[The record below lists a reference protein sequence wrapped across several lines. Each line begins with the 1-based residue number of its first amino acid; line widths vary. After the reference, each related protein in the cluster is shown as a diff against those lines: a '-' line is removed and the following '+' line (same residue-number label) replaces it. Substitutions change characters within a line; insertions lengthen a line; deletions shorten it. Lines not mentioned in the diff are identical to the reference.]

1 MVPRV
6 MSTQHPDNANVPF
19 FARNECL
26 NGEDE
31 IREAYYVFSHFGCDE
46 QMWDFEGKEVD
57 DFVVRKLLSNYP
69 DFFRKNPLGKAFR
82 LTPRVPNP
90 SVEKDEAKL
99 LSEILEMIP
108 RSYDYAKSFG
118 IDQEPIF
125 EVILP
130 MTRRSDEVLRVY
142 YFYKDY
148 VAGKGKLSLRD
159 GTKISEW
166 LGEFK
171 PEEIRIIPLLEDKG
185 SLLKAGSIVDRIA
198 EVIGCDEMR
207 VFLARSD
214 PALNYGF
221 ISATIYVKY
230 ALTVLEGCSVDVY
243 PILGVG
249 SCPFRGGLSP
259 RNLQP
264 LSEFPSVRTFTVQSA
279 FKYDYEFS
287 EVRRAIKEM
296 KNKSE
301 KRAEVVEESHL
312 KTAEKLTEAY
322 RKRIPLVA
330 DFVNSFSKNI
340 PRRRMRKLHI
350 GLFGYS
356 RGEGLKL
363 PRAITFCASLYS
375 IGFPPELLGLAEL
388 SDRDYDTISEVFKGL
403 DVMMEEALRLFNP
416 KSLKIF
422 DSKLEEDVRRAKE
435 LFEFETDEEHKE
447 ITDEIIDFYGRGIDL
462 REKVVEA
469 GIARGFLG

>member
-69 DFFRKNPLGKAFR
+69 DFFKRRPLGKEFR
-82 LTPRVPNP
+82 LTPRIPNP
-90 SVEKDEAKL
+90 TVERSEAKL

-108 RSYDYAKSFG
+108 RSYDYAKSFE
-118 IDQEPIF
+118 INYEPIF

-130 MTRRSDEVLRVY
+130 MTRKSEEVLRVY

-148 VAGKGKLSLRD
+148 VAGKGKLRLRD

-171 PEEIRIIPLLEDKG
+171 PEEIKIIPLLEDKG
-185 SLLKAGSIVDRIA
+185 SLLNARKIVDKIV
-198 EVIGCDEMR
+198 EEIKCDEMR

-230 ALTVLEGCSVDVY
+230 ALMTLEDCNAKIH

-264 LSEFPSVRTFTVQSA
+264 IDEFPSVRTFTAQSA

-287 EVRRAIKEM
+287 EVKRAIEKIKERGA
-296 KNKSE
+296 KK
-301 KRAEVVEESHL
+301 AEVVDEEHL
-312 KTAEKLTEAY
+312 RLVEKLTEAY

-356 RGEGLKL
+356 RGEGVKL
-363 PRAITFCASLYS
+363 PRAITFCAALYS
-375 IGFPPELLGLAEL
+375 VGFPPELLGLSEL
-388 SDRDYDTISEVFKGL
+388 NDKDYEKVLEVFKGFEI
-403 DVMMEEALRLFNP
+403 MMRSALRLFNP
-416 KSLKIF
+416 KSLEIF

-435 LFEFETDEEHKE
+435 LFEFEVDEEHEKVTGE
-447 ITDEIIDFYGRGIDL
+447 IVEMHKKGLDL
-462 REKVVEA
+462 KEKVVEA

>member
-1 MVPRV
+1 MIPRV
-6 MSTQHPDNANVPF
+6 MSTQHPDNANMPF
-19 FARNECL
+19 FARGEYL

-31 IREAYYVFSHFGCDE
+31 IKEAYYVFSHFGCDE

-69 DFFRKNPLGKAFR
+69 DFFKRKPLGKFFR
-82 LTPRVPNP
+82 LTPRIPNP
-90 SVEKDEAKL
+90 SVEKEEAKL

-108 RSYDYAKSFG
+108 RSYDYVKSFD

-130 MTRRSDEVLRVY
+130 MTRTHEEVLRIY
-142 YFYKDY
+142 YFYKDF

-171 PEEIRIIPLLEDKG
+171 PEEIKVIPLLEDKK
-185 SLLKAGSIVDRIA
+185 SLLNAKEIVSKIV
-198 EVIGCDEMR
+198 EETNSEHIR

-230 ALTVLEGCSVDVY
+230 SLMRLEDVNAEVY

-259 RNLQP
+259 KNLQP
-264 LSEFPSVRTFTVQSA
+264 VDEFPSVETFTVQSA

-287 EVRRAIKEM
+287 EVRKAIERIKE
-296 KNKSE
+296 
-301 KRAEVVEESHL
+301 KRKGKAEVIDEEYL
-312 KTAEKLTEAY
+312 KLAEKLTEAY
-322 RKRIPLVA
+322 RKRIPLIA
-330 DFVNSFSKNI
+330 NFVNSFSKNV
-340 PRRRMRKLHI
+340 PKRRMRKLHI

-356 RGEGLKL
+356 RGEGVKL

-375 IGFPPELLGLAEL
+375 IGFPPELLGIAEL
-388 SDRDYDTISEVFKGL
+388 SDKDYEKVLEVFSGFEA
-403 DVMMEEALRLFNP
+403 MIGEALKYFNP
-416 KSLKIF
+416 NSMKVLN
-422 DSKLEEDVRRAKE
+422 SKLEKDVERAKE
-435 LFEFETDEEHKE
+435 LFEIEVDEEHEKV
-447 ITDEIIDFYGRGIDL
+447 TNEIINMLGKGLDL
-462 REKVVEA
+462 KERVAEA
-469 GIARGFLG
+469 GILRGFLG